1 MIFKISYLTKIYVG
15 WPLLLDGFLWLVGNT
30 GEERIVT
37 FPNSMACWFHGWV
50 RQGASSQNCI
60 QMYSCTF
67 AQKVPSVL
75 FSHSIMSDSLW
86 SRGLQHAS
94 LLCPSPTPG
103 ACSNSCPSSRWCHPI
118 ISSSVVPFCLQSF
131 SASESFQGVSSL
143 DHVAKVLELQLQ
155 HQSFQWLFRT
165 DFLLDWLVWSPCSP
179 RDSQESSPVPQFR
192 SINFLALSFLYGPT
206 LSFIHD
212 YWKNLSF
219 DYMDRCW

>member
-30 GEERIVT
+30 GEERIIT

-118 ISSSVVPFCLQSF
+118 ISSSVVRFFSCLQSF
-131 SASESFQGVSSL
+131 PASGSFQISQFLASGSQSIGVSTSTS
-143 DHVAKVLELQLQ
+143 VLPVNIQDWFPLRLTDLIFLQSKGFSRVFCNTTVWK
-155 HQSFQWLFRT
+155 HQFFGAQLSWWSNSHIHTWL
-165 DFLLDWLVWSPCSP
+165 LEKP
-179 RDSQESSPVPQFR
+179 
-192 SINFLALSFLYGPT
+192 
-206 LSFIHD
+206 
-212 YWKNLSF
+212 
-219 DYMDRCW
+219 